1 MRKLFFVF
9 LMFPIIAFAQLD
21 VSCFRLS
28 VNDSSTTIPIKES
41 FSRDTIISLPIKTMI
56 AGLSVSGNAHFINEN
71 DCYIRVIL
79 KDEYNYEYLVYENY
93 PLLAGGLSAKFTN
106 AAIETKMMGN
116 VTPQYIRMELHNAT
130 LSIESITYN
139 RFTSIDEGKNNLDM
153 IIKEQC
159 QHISDILNENLAK
172 RKLTWRAGVTD
183 MALINYEEKKAMF
196 GGNVPQFYGFDYYKG
211 GIFVMPN
218 SQKTSNLSYAPER
231 SANSN
236 QYVSEWDWRNRH
248 GKNWMTPVKNQGLCG
263 SCWAFS
269 SIATFEAYINLYY
282 NQLLNYD
289 LSEQEIV
296 SCGNAGNCT
305 SGYLFRAL
313 NHIKT
318 SGAIPENCFPYTATV
333 EDCNNKCANP
343 SDVLSFSQ
351 YSYAYNTVEDSINKL
366 LFKNPICFGIRTWS
380 HFITLIGYKK
390 IVAGDYCFM
399 ASNYNYQTYI
409 PSNSPLIGNVAWLI
423 KNSWGDNW
431 GDNGYGYVAMSLTDA
446 YEIYNLSG
454 DVESQVL
461 SDSDIVCEDA
471 DGDGYYFWGIGPKPT
486 NCPSWIPDTADGDDS
501 NINYGAMDNYGN
513 LDLLSP
519 SGITINTTITYSNNQ
534 TITNRIGIVKNGIL
548 TINGTSTLLGDAII
562 RVGESG
568 TLIVDG
574 GTLQNANLDLVP
586 GCHIIVCNNGTI
598 NMASGLTFSA
608 PAGVIVDVQNGS
620 IN

>member
-1 MRKLFFVF
+1 MY
-9 LMFPIIAFAQLD
+9 PA
-21 VSCFRLS
+21 
-28 VNDSSTTIPIKES
+28 
-41 FSRDTIISLPIKTMI
+41 IIS
-56 AGLSVSGNAHFINEN
+56 
-71 DCYIRVIL
+71 R
-79 KDEYNYEYLVYENY
+79 
-93 PLLAGGLSAKFTN
+93 
-106 AAIETKMMGN
+106 
-116 VTPQYIRMELHNAT
+116 
-130 LSIESITYN
+130 
-139 RFTSIDEGKNNLDM
+139 
-153 IIKEQC
+153 
-159 QHISDILNENLAK
+159 
-172 RKLTWRAGVTD
+172 
-183 MALINYEEKKAMF
+183 
-196 GGNVPQFYGFDYYKG
+196 
-211 GIFVMPN
+211 
-218 SQKTSNLSYAPER
+218 
-231 SANSN
+231 
-236 QYVSEWDWRNRH
+236 
-248 GKNWMTPVKNQGLCG
+248 
-263 SCWAFS
+263 
-269 SIATFEAYINLYY
+269 
-282 NQLLNYD
+282 
-289 LSEQEIV
+289 
-296 SCGNAGNCT
+296 
-305 SGYLFRAL
+305 
-313 NHIKT
+313 
-318 SGAIPENCFPYTATV
+318 
-333 EDCNNKCANP
+333 
-343 SDVLSFSQ
+343 
-351 YSYAYNTVEDSINKL
+351 
-366 LFKNPICFGIRTWS
+366 
-380 HFITLIGYKK
+380 
-390 IVAGDYCFM
+390 
-399 ASNYNYQTYI
+399 